1 MHPLP
6 EREAPMFR
14 QHADEDLDPRRVP
27 RNIRRRDWASRS
39 MTVAFPRLHDLLASI
54 IARIERAR

>member
-1 MHPLP
+1 
-6 EREAPMFR
+6 MFR

-27 RNIRRRDWASRS
+27 RNVRRRDWASRS
-39 MTVAFPRLHDLLASI
+39 MTVALPRLHDLLASI